1 MALLVYFV
9 LFLLLQGSAYS
20 QLFSLDAST
29 SSLGLQVDST
39 GSTYL
44 AVRNYLYRLNA
55 QLIQEERVD
64 LGATVINRGLALSS
78 TGMVVVCFED
88 LSCSVYNASNLST
101 GPIRSVSNACRSGLW
116 SSYLRSRHF
125 EFLHW
130 CIDWC
135 RTTNGP
141 ATIRRGVQ

>member
-1 MALLVYFV
+1 MALLVHFV

-64 LGATVINRGLALSS
+64 LGATVINI
-78 TGMVVVCFED
+78 ED
-88 LSCSVYNASNLST
+88 W
-101 GPIRSVSNACRSGLW
+101 P
-116 SSYLRSRHF
+116 
-125 EFLHW
+125 
-130 CIDWC
+130 
-135 RTTNGP
+135 
-141 ATIRRGVQ
+141 